1 MIKSTCCA
9 FLPIFFSSFVAW
21 SQPAF
26 QASNCFQVGTEG
38 TVAWTL
44 LLASYSDAV
53 AETGDNYTWNLSSNS
68 WLAPTG
74 SYLFEPALESGF
86 STFLNSEIHEA
97 ATATFSRNLFFSYS
111 DNNDTLYYD
120 GLHSASSYAY
130 QPSIPYLTFPL
141 QFGDSIYDY
150 SLLYGSGGQ
159 ASTVLGSVSRY
170 WIYDGYGDILFPYG
184 TQEDV
189 FRIRTVQID
198 STFITSFAT
207 VYKEMIWFRA
217 SDGLPVLRYQD
228 NNGLISVYYASTDSE
243 VATEEVD
250 TALFSL
256 YPNPGNE
263 WLKWT
268 GETSYLHIT
277 DSQGRVV
284 VNQPYTSNSWN
295 AAHLV
300 EGMYL
305 VRVTNKQGKTN
316 GALWVRH

>member
-1 MIKSTCCA
+1 
-9 FLPIFFSSFVAW
+9 
-21 SQPAF
+21 
-26 QASNCFQVGTEG
+26 
-38 TVAWTL
+38 
-44 LLASYSDAV
+44 
-53 AETGDNYTWNLSSNS
+53 
-68 WLAPTG
+68 
-74 SYLFEPALESGF
+74 
-86 STFLNSEIHEA
+86 
-97 ATATFSRNLFFSYS
+97 
-111 DNNDTLYYD
+111 LYYD

-130 QPSIPYLTFPL
+130 QPGIPYLTFPL

-198 STFITSFAT
+198 STFVTSFAT

-228 NNGLISVYYASTDSE
+228 NSGLISVYYASTDSE

-284 VNQPYTSNSWN
+284 VNQPHASNSWN

-305 VRVTNKQGKTN
+305 VRVTNNQGKTN